1 MPKIPTFESGK
12 TQMTTQATGAVS
24 NIQISPQSS
33 TAAALLPAAKAFTDY
48 AVKKRDA
55 TEKIEAQKIILEL
68 QGESDKIKHSQK
80 DNINEDEAIE
90 TFTNKFNQIVNNKL
104 TSIKNKR
111 VKKLVSDGM
120 LLQNAENINT
130 LKKNSFEALEK
141 ESIRI
146 YNDTQASN
154 IGKYKTA
161 TDEKQKEI
169 YKSEL
174 FRQAETYNEIHEL
187 GENDLK
193 RRKENIENALFITD
207 AEGFIG
213 SDEGVNLIKTIDPG
227 DSKLNNETFSKAI
240 FNVYKDKIE
249 SLSIKGDPN
258 ADFEQAEEL
267 LVELEKFERSNGH
280 KVVDGAR
287 EKTFADLKQK
297 ILNESIGHNDLVFQI
312 EQGKEVADYS
322 KAQRSALGSS
332 FYNSLVLEKSG
343 ATAKALANE
352 AQSEYDK
359 RYETWLSANSDAST
373 FEKKQYA
380 QELNLMLVDKY
391 TEIELPQLTTF
402 NLEKNR
408 FNVQRELNQIE
419 LAASLYYENPD
430 NPNLLKSLSKLN
442 GYVDK
447 EGNPDVNAFLN
458 FYLPLIKSRQG
469 S

>member
-1 MPKIPTFESGK
+1 
-12 TQMTTQATGAVS
+12 
-24 NIQISPQSS
+24 
-33 TAAALLPAAKAFTDY
+33 
-48 AVKKRDA
+48 
-55 TEKIEAQKIILEL
+55 
-68 QGESDKIKHSQK
+68 
-80 DNINEDEAIE
+80 
-90 TFTNKFNQIVNNKL
+90 
-104 TSIKNKR
+104 
-111 VKKLVSDGM
+111 M

-402 NLEKNR
+402 NLEKNK

-458 FYLPLIKSRQG
+458 FYLPLIKNRQG

>member
-12 TQMTTQATGAVS
+12 TQMTTQATGIQT
-24 NIQISPQSS
+24 NLQISPRSS
-33 TAAALLPAAKAFTDY
+33 AAAALLPSAKAFTDY

-55 TEKIEAQKIILEL
+55 TEKIESQKIILEL

-90 TFTNKFNQIVNNKL
+90 IFNNKFNPIVNNKL

-120 LLQNAENINT
+120 LLQNAENINII
-130 LKKNSFEALEK
+130 KKNSFEALEK
-141 ESIRI
+141 ESVRI

-207 AEGFIG
+207 AESFIG
-213 SDEGVNLIKTIDPG
+213 TDEGVNLIKTIDPG
-227 DSKLNNETFSKAI
+227 DSKLNNETFSKAM
-240 FNVYKDKIE
+240 FSVYKDKIE

-258 ADFEQAEEL
+258 ADFEQAQEL

-297 ILNESIGHNDLVFQI
+297 ILTESIGHNDLVFQI
-312 EQGKEVADYS
+312 EQGAEVADYS

-359 RYETWLSANSDAST
+359 RYETWLIANSDAST

-402 NLEKNR
+402 NLEKNK
-408 FNVQRELNQIE
+408 FNVQRELNQVE
-419 LAASLYYENPD
+419 LAASLYYENPE